1 MDIGVEAVLCR
12 LLRGWALDL
21 RLAPGFGNQFTLLS
35 SLQGAHTVEVSAAK
49 LGACGLALG
58 DL

>member
-1 MDIGVEAVLCR
+1 MEAVLCR

-21 RLAPGFGNQFTLLS
+21 RLALGFGNQFTLLS
-35 SLQGAHTVEVSAAK
+35 SLQAAHTVEVSAAK
-49 LGACGLALG
+49 LGAFGLALG